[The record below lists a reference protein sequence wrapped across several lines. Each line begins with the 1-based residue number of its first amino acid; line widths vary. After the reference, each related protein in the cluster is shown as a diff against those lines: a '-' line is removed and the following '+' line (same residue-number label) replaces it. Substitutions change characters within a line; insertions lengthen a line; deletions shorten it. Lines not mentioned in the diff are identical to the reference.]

1 MPPPRRFAPGFR
13 ISATDVAF
21 ILAGL
26 ATALLAEKAIAIP
39 AAVAVGHFFLFCNV
53 FRIRR
58 APELIWAAAYLA
70 LVACTLSFG
79 RPGWVASTAIA
90 AAVAALLIARETRH
104 PGYHGIGWK
113 KLNPRLPEW
122 WEKHSGR

>member
-13 ISATDVAF
+13 ISATDAAF

-26 ATALLAEKAIAIP
+26 ATTLLSQKAIAIP

-58 APELIWAAAYLA
+58 APELAWAAAYLA
-70 LVACTLSFG
+70 LVTCTLCFD
-79 RPGWVASTAIA
+79 RPGWAASTGIA
-90 AAVAALLIARETRH
+90 LAFAALLIALETRH
-104 PGYHGIGWK
+104 PGYHGVGWE
-113 KLNPRLPEW
+113 KLNPRLPDW
-122 WEKHSGR
+122 WEKHYFR